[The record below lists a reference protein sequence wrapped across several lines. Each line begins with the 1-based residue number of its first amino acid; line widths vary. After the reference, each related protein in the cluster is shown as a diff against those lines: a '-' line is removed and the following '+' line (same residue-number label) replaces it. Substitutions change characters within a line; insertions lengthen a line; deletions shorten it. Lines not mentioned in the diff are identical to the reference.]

1 MRKFILTVIAI
12 SLLGTLSFAG
22 VAKESAKAG
31 KFAGKESVKVV
42 KFSGKKSGHFGKKA
56 AKVGAKVL
64 Y

>member
-1 MRKFILTVIAI
+1 MKRFILTLIAV

-31 KFAGKESVKVV
+31 KFAGKKAGHGAVKVL
-42 KFSGKKSGHFGKKA
+42 KFGKR
-56 AKVGAKVL
+56 VL